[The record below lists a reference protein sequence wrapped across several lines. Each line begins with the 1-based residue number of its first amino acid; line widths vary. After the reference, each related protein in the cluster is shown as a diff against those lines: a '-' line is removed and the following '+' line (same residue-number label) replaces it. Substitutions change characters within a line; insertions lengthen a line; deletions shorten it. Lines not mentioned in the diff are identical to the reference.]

1 MNVFSPFSFSSS
13 NKKKLNTHKKKKKIK
28 HPLKKK
34 KIKHRITTNE
44 HNESLTNQLYL
55 FFGKQLTN

>member
-13 NKKKLNTHKKKKKIK
+13 NKIKLNTHKKKIIK